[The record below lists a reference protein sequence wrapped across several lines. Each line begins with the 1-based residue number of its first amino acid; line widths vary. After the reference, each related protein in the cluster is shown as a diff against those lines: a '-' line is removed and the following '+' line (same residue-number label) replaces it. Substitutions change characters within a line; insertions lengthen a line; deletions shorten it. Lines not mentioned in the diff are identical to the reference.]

1 MEFYNKVELLLRVR
15 KAMIDG
21 DALSSFTRKD
31 LAECEAKIM
40 QIIREVY

>member
-1 MEFYNKVELLLRVR
+1 MEFYNKMEMLLRVR

-21 DALSSFTRKD
+21 DAPSSFTIKD
-31 LAECEAKIM
+31 IAECEAKIM